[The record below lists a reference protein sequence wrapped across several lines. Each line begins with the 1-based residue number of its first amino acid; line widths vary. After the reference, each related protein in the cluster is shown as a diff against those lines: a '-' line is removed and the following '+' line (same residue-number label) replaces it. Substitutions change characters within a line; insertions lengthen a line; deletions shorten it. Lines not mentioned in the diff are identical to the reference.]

1 MRHVL
6 CLMTFVLLFSSEIT
20 AQKAE
25 RNMGPVIENFG
36 PVFSVENPDFVT
48 DTSKVYK
55 VVFDVHD
62 TPEDRT
68 KVNPMLNTLARFLNM
83 HAQAGVPIENLKV
96 ACVIHNK
103 ASHDVLNNEG
113 YRAKFGVDNPNVP
126 LLAALKEV
134 GAAVYIC
141 GQSIAAREVDR
152 NNLAES
158 VKVGLSAMTVILS
171 LESEGYTLI
180 KF

>member
-1 MRHVL
+1 MRNIL
-6 CLMTFVLLFSSEIT
+6 LLMALGLLLSSEVT

-25 RNMGPVIENFG
+25 RKMGPVIENFG
-36 PVFSVENPDFVT
+36 PVFSVENPGFIT
-48 DTSKVYK
+48 DTSKIYK

-62 TPEDRT
+62 TPEDKT

-113 YRAKFGVDNPNVP
+113 YRAKFGVENPNVP

-134 GAAVYIC
+134 GAEVYIC
-141 GQSIAAREVDR
+141 GQSVAARGVDR
-152 NNLAES
+152 SNLAES
-158 VKVGLSAMTVILS
+158 VKVGLSAITVILS